1 MQVSAA
7 KCPVDGRAE
16 LGCGMGAG
24 LTRGAV
30 VVVEEEEEEVEEGN
44 CQCAAPSP
52 PKAHGGN
59 RLPPAR
65 PGHASPAGNFGRV
78 AANSA
83 TARGDRRPRPMRVA
97 ARRAGPRARHAFCGG
112 WKCRAEAERACTGK
126 KHAQAETKSPAC
138 GSGPSLALP
147 CRVVHPVHGPQV
159 VHVVTATP
167 RQGDDVIH
175 FPAVLCSFAI
185 PAPLYEGVKCVN
197 APLGR
202 APGAWRRC
210 RLLPDLPQIPACV
223 WHAGCRMPAVK
234 SFCSTFRGTLVSK
247 ARSLAERPSM
257 F

>member
-1 MQVSAA
+1 MSAA

-16 LGCGMGAG
+16 PGCGMGAG
-24 LTRGAV
+24 LPRGAV
-30 VVVEEEEEEVEEGN
+30 VVEVERWRRWWKWRR
-44 CQCAAPSP
+44 ATASAPP
-52 PKAHGGN
+52 PPRPKAHGGN

-83 TARGDRRPRPMRVA
+83 TARAGRRPRPMRVA

-112 WKCRAEAERACTGK
+112 WECRAEAERACTGK

-234 SFCSTFRGTLVSK
+234 SFCCDFSRHACVQGQI
-247 ARSLAERPSM
+247 PS
-257 F
+257 